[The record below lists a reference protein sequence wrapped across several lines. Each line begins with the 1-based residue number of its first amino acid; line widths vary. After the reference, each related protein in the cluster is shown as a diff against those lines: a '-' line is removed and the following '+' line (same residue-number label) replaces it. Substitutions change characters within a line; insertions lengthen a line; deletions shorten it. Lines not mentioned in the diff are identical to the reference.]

1 MEIKKDEYG
10 VQLET
15 KSVETYKDLKKIAAT
30 LKKFIPLNE
39 RKIEGLL
46 IPKNFYKKMKV
57 KVNDFLIK

>member
-15 KSVETYKDLKKIAAT
+15 KSVEIYKDLKKIAAT